1 MNIKSKSIAAV
12 ALVGGLAFTGA
23 AQADQYA
30 GLGGWAQQADRSVD
44 KVMVYPSFAA
54 KRGLS
59 GRTTFRVT
67 VDRSGEVIESDLTDF
82 SGDRMLKSAARRVLE
97 RADFPALPAS
107 YDDESLTFSLR
118 LNYLIA
124 SSAAEERALL
134 RETEV
139 RGESVSRGTPIASRI
154 TILTQASD

>member
-1 MNIKSKSIAAV
+1 MNFKAKTITAM
-12 ALVGGLAFTGA
+12 ALAGGMALTGA
-23 AQADQYA
+23 AQADQYS
-30 GLGGWAQQADRSVD
+30 GLGGWANQADKSVD
-44 KVMVYPSFAA
+44 DVMVYPSFAV

-59 GRTTFRVT
+59 GRSTFRVT

-97 RADFPALPAS
+97 RAEFPALPAS
-107 YDDESLTFSLR
+107 YNDESLTFSLR

-139 RGESVSRGTPIASRI
+139 RGEAVSRGTPIAGRI
-154 TILTQASD
+154 AILSQVSD